1 MLSISGIFSVT
12 FSVVFAFVADVTTDE
27 DRSAA
32 YGLVSIV
39 CISVCWHPCSMSQAT
54 DGGFCAEL
62 SMVQWALF
70 VKIQEEILVGVG
82 VCQII
87 RHGETHTSQVMA
99 LCLTWQARH
108 KNIWGKTPD
117 KNKTQKQRW
126 KERDSTSKQS
136 WWARSGSGGFPQ
148 QHYPL
153 HQSLYHRNVF
163 LTTLRVCLP
172 HPGISHLCCQPGHQS
187 GTGGLSP
194 RLVQRDSRHLDRH
207 CCGAAGRPF
216 HHGGRAGVVAGKTAA
231 SQLGVGHLVGKSRS
245 LWGECGQRETSLTW
259 CNQAMPAHLL

>member
-87 RHGETHTSQVMA
+87 RHGETHTSLFDM
-99 LCLTWQARH
+99 
-108 KNIWGKTPD
+108 
-117 KNKTQKQRW
+117 
-126 KERDSTSKQS
+126 TSKAQKHLGENPRQEQNS
-136 WWARSGSGGFPQ
+136 EAKMKREG
-148 QHYPL
+148 QH
-153 HQSLYHRNVF
+153 F
-163 LTTLRVCLP
+163 KAE
-172 HPGISHLCCQPGHQS
+172 
-187 GTGGLSP
+187 
-194 RLVQRDSRHLDRH
+194 LVS
-207 CCGAAGRPF
+207 
-216 HHGGRAGVVAGKTAA
+216 
-231 SQLGVGHLVGKSRS
+231 
-245 LWGECGQRETSLTW
+245 
-259 CNQAMPAHLL
+259 